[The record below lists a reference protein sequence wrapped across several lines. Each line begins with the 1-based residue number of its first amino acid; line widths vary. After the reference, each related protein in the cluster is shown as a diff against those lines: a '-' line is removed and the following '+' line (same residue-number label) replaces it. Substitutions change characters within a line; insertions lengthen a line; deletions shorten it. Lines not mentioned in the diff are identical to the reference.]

1 MRGEPQVPAGA
12 ALVVLSPGG
21 FELARRLAAV
31 LPGARVHGLAGRA
44 DGADEAF
51 TETAPHLRRLFTE
64 GVPIVGVCAA
74 GILIRA
80 LAPGLRDK
88 RAEPPVV
95 AVAEDGSAAVPL
107 LGGHAGANALA
118 RAVAAAT
125 GGMAAVTTAG
135 DVRLGLALDE
145 PPPGWRVANPAA
157 AKDVAAA
164 LLAERP
170 VALRVEAGDAGWL
183 TTSAAPFAEEGERAV
198 LVTDRAVAE
207 PGRDLVL
214 HPPVLALG
222 VGCERGV
229 EDSELIGLVDE
240 TLAAAGLAPGA
251 VACVAS
257 LDLKMDEAAVHAAAG
272 RLGVPARFFTVAE
285 LEAEASR
292 LANPSQAVFRAVGVH
307 GVAEGAALAAA
318 GPGGA
323 LVIEKTASRRAT
335 CAVARA
341 PGAIEAAAVGRARG
355 QLAVVG
361 IGPGGA
367 EWRTPEATSALA
379 EAGDVVGYGLY
390 LDLVGDLIGDANRH
404 ETPLSQEEGR
414 VRKAL
419 DLAAAGHAVALV
431 SSGDAGIYAL
441 AALVFELLDAED
453 RPEWNRIALSVVP
466 GVSALQAAAARIG
479 APLGH
484 DFCAISLS
492 DLLTPWAEIER
503 HLGAA
508 ADGDFIVALYNPVSA
523 RRRRQLA
530 AARDI
535 LATQRSPET
544 PVVLARNLGRDG
556 ETVEVIRLDE
566 LTPERADMLTVIL
579 VGNSRTRAIERG
591 GKGWVYTPRGYSL
604 SPEHQAGP
612 PPRREEKES

>member
-21 FELARRLAAV
+21 LDLARRLAAV

-44 DGADEAF
+44 EGADEAF
-51 TETAPHLRRLFTE
+51 TETAPHLRRLFAE
-64 GVPIVGVCAA
+64 SVPIVGVGAA

-80 LAPGLRDK
+80 LAPELRDQ

-95 AVAEDGSAAVPL
+95 AVAENGSAAVPL

-145 PPPGWRVANPAA
+145 PPPGWRVATPAA
-157 AKDVAAA
+157 AKDVTAA
-164 LLAERP
+164 LLAASP

-183 TTSAAPFAEEGERAV
+183 TASAAPFAEEGERAV

-257 LDLKMDEAAVHAAAG
+257 LDLKMDEAAVHAAAH
-272 RLGVPARFFTVAE
+272 RLGVPARFFTAAE
-285 LEAEASR
+285 LEAEAPR

-318 GPGGA
+318 GPHGA
-323 LVIEKTASRRAT
+323 LVVEKTASRRAT

-341 PGAIEAAAVGRARG
+341 SGAIEAAAVGRPRG
-355 QLAVVG
+355 RLAVVG

-367 EWRTPEATSALA
+367 EWRTPEATRALT

-390 LDLVGDLIGDANRH
+390 LDLVGDLIGGAKRH
-404 ETPLSQEEGR
+404 ETPMSQEEGR

-419 DLAAAGHAVALV
+419 DLAAEGRAVALV

-441 AALVFELLDAED
+441 GALVFELLDVED

-466 GVSALQAAAARIG
+466 GMSALQAAAARVG

-492 DLLTPWAEIER
+492 DLLTPWSEIER
-503 HLGAA
+503 RLGAA
-508 ADGDFIVALYNPVSA
+508 AVGAFIVALYHPVSA

-535 LATQRSPET
+535 LATQRPPET

-566 LTPERADMLTVIL
+566 LEPERADMLTVIL

-604 SPEHQAGP
+604 EPEDQAGP
-612 PPRREEKES
+612 PPRREEKGS